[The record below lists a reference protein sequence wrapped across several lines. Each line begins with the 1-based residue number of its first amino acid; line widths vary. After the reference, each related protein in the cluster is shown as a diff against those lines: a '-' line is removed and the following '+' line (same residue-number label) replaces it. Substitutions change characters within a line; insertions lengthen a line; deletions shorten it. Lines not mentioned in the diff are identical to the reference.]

1 MYAREHY
8 YNINN
13 IIYISFCFLIF
24 MKLQYAEK

>member
-8 YNINN
+8 YMNN
-13 IIYISFCFLIF
+13 IIDISFCLLIF

>member
-8 YNINN
+8 YMNN
-13 IIYISFCFLIF
+13 IIDINFCLLII